1 VAITLIALALLVARK
16 KRRDKMD
23 ADALLKK
30 IENVVES
37 PAAASA
43 PVAVAPINWGVA
55 RRQLSRAQSYIRRG
69 SAMNGVH
76 EGVLLGAAPSKK
88 AKRKAAAKK
97 AARTRA
103 REEEKRVA
111 AAKKAAR
118 TKAREEKKRAKAA
131 AKGARTRAKNEE
143 KKAKAIAKGKATRTR
158 NANKRAKAKAAAK
171 GKRTKARKT
180 TRRKHG
186 RK

>member
-88 AKRKAAAKK
+88 AKRKAAARK

-118 TKAREEKKRAKAA
+118 TKAREEKKRQKAA

-143 KKAKAIAKGKATRTR
+143 KKRLAVIKAKSTRTR
-158 NANKRAKAKAAAK
+158 NANKKAKAVAK